1 MTWLLFYLFLAL
13 FVSFICS
20 LVEAVLLTAP
30 QSYLVSVR
38 DKNKWANSFL
48 DYKQNI
54 DKPLSAILAL
64 NTVAHTIGA
73 AGVGA
78 EATNLFGDSYLGVV
92 SALLTILILFFS
104 EIIPK
109 TVGAIY
115 WKGLLRYNIFYY

>member
-30 QSYLVSVR
+30 QSYLVSFR

-54 DKPLSAILAL
+54 DKI
-64 NTVAHTIGA
+64 
-73 AGVGA
+73 
-78 EATNLFGDSYLGVV
+78 
-92 SALLTILILFFS
+92 
-104 EIIPK
+104 
-109 TVGAIY
+109 
-115 WKGLLRYNIFYY
+115 